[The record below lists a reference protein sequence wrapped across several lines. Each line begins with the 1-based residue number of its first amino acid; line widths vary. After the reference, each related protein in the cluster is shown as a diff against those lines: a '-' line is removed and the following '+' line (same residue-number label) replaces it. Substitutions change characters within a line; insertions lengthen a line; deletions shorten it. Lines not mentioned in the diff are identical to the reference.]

1 METKK
6 PRFSTVA
13 EMLKFNIWCL
23 KSQPKLKKQKKIFLV
38 IVVMSEKKRI
48 FAIWLNNKNID
59 DMKVKE
65 LVEKL
70 NLKVLCGESGL
81 DRDIDGCYVSDLLSD
96 VMGNA
101 EMGNVWVTLQT
112 HKNVMAIASLKELA
126 CVILV
131 KGLTASE
138 DTVEQSNEEGIP
150 FLSTDM
156 QTYETVGKIYQLLNQ

>member
-1 METKK
+1 
-6 PRFSTVA
+6 
-13 EMLKFNIWCL
+13 
-23 KSQPKLKKQKKIFLV
+23 
-38 IVVMSEKKRI
+38 
-48 FAIWLNNKNID
+48 
-59 DMKVKE
+59 MKVKE

-70 NLKVLCGESGL
+70 NLKVLSGESGM

-131 KGLTASE
+131 KGLQPGE

-150 FLSTDM
+150 FLSTTM
-156 QTYETVGKIYQLLNQ
+156 QTYETVGKIYQLLN